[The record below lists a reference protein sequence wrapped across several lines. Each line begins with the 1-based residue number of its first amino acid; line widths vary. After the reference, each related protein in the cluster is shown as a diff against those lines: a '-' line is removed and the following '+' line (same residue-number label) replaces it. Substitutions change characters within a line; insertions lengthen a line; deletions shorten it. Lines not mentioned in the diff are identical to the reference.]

1 VHCTDHVP
9 FDLCFVSII
18 AYNAGLMTR
27 DEAHNNIMC
36 ADMQARR
43 QQCVQLANLGKPVLF
58 QLILDVAE
66 FHGAGLLTV
75 TLEQIRSSVYVH
87 LTGRA
92 SYITVNLGEDL
103 SQSQLTSYPTAD
115 PTRLTGSS
123 DRYSSSLSS
132 LTVPASLMYGAA
144 IQLHT
149 PHPMGRVTDLPYY
162 AVSEEVLMDALHSDA
177 AARLPCSQTMY
188 DGTLLGLLGRKL
200 HDQLSCP
207 VAANPTMHDRQ
218 ASQQE
223 VWEEVT
229 VVTPV
234 RSISHEAFGLLPWYL
249 CTCLLLCTLGLALR
263 NRRCYSATLDSN
275 PVQSAAPTAE
285 ISYVRSN
292 QELITPTKD
301 TGCSPFVPVTHAPG
315 PHLAFTNAYLT
326 SCSSKIGSHKAPKPS
341 TSRAVTNMTSNVS
354 GCTKWQRSKNG
365 RLLSQAVVDLDEHT
379 S

>member
-1 VHCTDHVP
+1 
-9 FDLCFVSII
+9 
-18 AYNAGLMTR
+18 
-27 DEAHNNIMC
+27 
-36 ADMQARR
+36 MQARQ
-43 QQCVQLANLGKPVLF
+43 QQCVQLPNLGKPVLF
-58 QLILDVAE
+58 QLILDVSE
-66 FHGAGLLTV
+66 FDGGGLLTV
-75 TLEQIRSSVYVH
+75 ALEQIRSSAYVH
-87 LTGRA
+87 LTGHA
-92 SYITVNLGEDL
+92 NYVTVNLGDDL
-103 SQSQLTSYPTAD
+103 SESQLTSHPTAD

-162 AVSEEVLMDALHSDA
+162 AVSEEVLMVALQSGA
-177 AARLPCSQTMY
+177 AARLPCSQTLY

-207 VAANPTMHDRQ
+207 AAANPTMHDWP

-223 VWEEVT
+223 VWEEGT
-229 VVTPV
+229 NATPV
-234 RSISHEAFGLLPWYL
+234 RNIFHEAFSLLPWYL
-249 CTCLLLCTLGLALR
+249 CACLLLCTAGLALH
-263 NRRCYSATLDSN
+263 NRRCYSAALDSKC
-275 PVQSAAPTAE
+275 VQSAAPTAE

-292 QELITPTKD
+292 QALTTPTKD

-315 PHLAFTNAYLT
+315 PHLPFGNAYLA

-341 TSRAVTNMTSNVS
+341 SSRAVTNMTSNVS

>member
-1 VHCTDHVP
+1 MKTHN
-9 FDLCFVSII
+9 II
-18 AYNAGLMTR
+18 
-27 DEAHNNIMC
+27 C
-36 ADMQARR
+36 AEMQARQ
-43 QQCVQLANLGKPVLF
+43 QQCVQPPHLGKPIMF
-58 QLILDVAE
+58 QLILDIAE
-66 FHGAGLLTV
+66 ARGAGLLTV

-87 LTGRA
+87 LTGHA
-92 SYITVNLGEDL
+92 SYVTVNLGEDL
-103 SQSQLTSYPTAD
+103 SPSQRTSHPTAD

-123 DRYSSSLSS
+123 DRYSSSMSS

-162 AVSEEVLMDALHSDA
+162 AVSEEVLMDVLHSGA

-207 VAANPTMHDRQ
+207 AAANPTMHDRQ

-229 VVTPV
+229 VTTPV
-234 RSISHEAFGLLPWYL
+234 RSRSHAAFSLPWYL
-249 CTCLLLCTLGLALR
+249 CACLLLCTVGLALH
-263 NRRCYSATLDSN
+263 NRRCYPATLDSSS
-275 PVQSAAPTAE
+275 VQSAAPTAE
-285 ISYVRSN
+285 IRYVRSN
-292 QELITPTKD
+292 QALITPTKD

-315 PHLAFTNAYLT
+315 PHLAYGNAYLA

-341 TSRAVTNMTSNVS
+341 SSRAVTNMTSNVS

-365 RLLSQAVVDLDEHT
+365 RLLSQALVDLDEHT